1 MPKNT
6 KKVSNCTITV
16 RFADLNCAATFLE
29 TSKKKFPQF
38 KYVPQ
43 CETIIIKGPRSFY
56 QDLFILTAQEEYQ
69 RRSIS
74 IY

>member
-16 RFADLNCAATFLE
+16 RFADMNCAAAFLE
-29 TSKKKFPQF
+29 ACKKKFPQYKF
-38 KYVPQ
+38 SAQREV
-43 CETIIIKGPRSFY
+43 IIIKGPRSFY
-56 QDLFILTAQEEYQ
+56 QDVFSLTTQDDFQ

-74 IY
+74 LY